1 MLHIFAKEFFNKKFA
16 SFVFLYDL
24 LKKKKKLR
32 FEYHSIFNFTKIAS
46 TIKLL
51 QPQIIFI
58 VINLYINTFN
68 TINILRKMNYYSSY
82 QSKSKKNLST
92 SSIKPFTI
100 LIRKNNYPQILI
112 PR

>member
-1 MLHIFAKEFFNKKFA
+1 MLHIFTKEFFNKKFA

-24 LKKKKKLR
+24 LKKKN

-68 TINILRKMNYYSSY
+68 TINILRKINLFFL
-82 QSKSKKNLST
+82 SKQIKKKT
-92 SSIKPFTI
+92 IYFVFKPFHDSHT
-100 LIRKNNYPQILI
+100 
-112 PR
+112 

>member
-1 MLHIFAKEFFNKKFA
+1 MLHIFTKEFFNKKFA

-24 LKKKKKLR
+24 LKKKN

-68 TINILRKMNYYSSY
+68 TINILRKINLFFL
-82 QSKSKKNLST
+82 SKQIKKKKLST
-92 SSIKPFTI
+92 SSLNPFTI
-100 LIRKNNYPQILI
+100 LIHKNNYPQILI